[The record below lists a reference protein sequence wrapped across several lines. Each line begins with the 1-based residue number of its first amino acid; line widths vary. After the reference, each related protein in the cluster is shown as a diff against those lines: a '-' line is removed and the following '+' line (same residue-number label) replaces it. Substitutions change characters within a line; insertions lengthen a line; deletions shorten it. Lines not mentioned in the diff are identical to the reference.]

1 MHILKSLVPG
11 NTDSYDWESVV
22 HTAFIYTL
30 QASSNEMDQSLYKMH
45 GSIKLLYWYICLYT
59 FELYNLYYKPV
70 VIKCERMELLLP
82 KK

>member
-45 GSIKLLYWYICLYT
+45 GSIKLLYWYIGLYT
-59 FELYNLYYKPV
+59 FELFNLYYKPV

-82 KK
+82 QK

>member
-1 MHILKSLVPG
+1 MHILKSLVPE

-45 GSIKLLYWYICLYT
+45 GSIKLLYWYIGLYT

-70 VIKCERMELLLP
+70 VIKCDRMELLLP

>member
-30 QASSNEMDQSLYKMH
+30 QASSNEMDQSQYKCMVQL
-45 GSIKLLYWYICLYT
+45 SYYIGLYT

-82 KK
+82 KE